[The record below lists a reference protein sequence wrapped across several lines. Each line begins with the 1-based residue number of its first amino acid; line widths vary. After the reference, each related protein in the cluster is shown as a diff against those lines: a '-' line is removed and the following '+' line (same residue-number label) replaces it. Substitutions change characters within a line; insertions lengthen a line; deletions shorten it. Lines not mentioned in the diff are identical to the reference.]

1 MNTKHPAL
9 NLYELQQKLEATWS
23 PAYDHFQ
30 RIIKARGLRIGAE
43 IGVGFGGHCEHML
56 AYRGIEKLFG
66 IDSYRHIPGRQDPT
80 NLTQPEFNQL
90 RRRVGRRLEHF
101 GDRFE
106 LIRADS
112 ALAAQK
118 IANASLDFVYIDAD
132 HRYGSVLRD
141 LGAWFSKVRDG
152 GIIAGHDY
160 GHVDLPGVGQAID
173 RFFQRLGWRV
183 MVEGDGVWWVIKEKT
198 PISYIIPAYNAE
210 DYLWQAASSVIDDNL
225 AEGDELI
232 IVNDGST
239 DSTAQVLDELKE
251 KYPALKIIHLEENR
265 GAGAARNAG
274 VAAAQHKLI
283 FMLDADNVLPTDSV
297 PGLRQTLIARCADMV
312 GFEELR
318 LFNCEAR
325 PTMTSRKTIYRPGRV
340 TLADYC
346 ASRDL
351 PCAAGNVLFTR
362 ESWERAEGYPEQ
374 VGALDSWGF
383 AFRQAATG
391 ATIETRPGSFYDHRI
406 GHEGYWQRSFKPG
419 HTDRLALSVLRPFFN
434 RFTPETQFYL
444 LHTDNQERW
453 FSQLDR
459 RPLRLEGLHA
469 AGRLQSVTIQ
479 VDAIRRRL
487 ARLIGQAA

>member
-1 MNTKHPAL
+1 MNTKHPAV
-9 NLYELQQKLEATWS
+9 NLYDMQQKLEATWQS
-23 PAYDHFQ
+23 AYQHFE
-30 RIIKARGLRIGAE
+30 RIIKSRGLRVGAE
-43 IGVGFGGHCEHML
+43 VGVGFGGHCEHIL
-56 AYRGIEKLFG
+56 AYRGIEKLYG
-66 IDSYRHIPGRQDPT
+66 IDSYRHIPGREDPT
-80 NLTQPEFNQL
+80 NFPQSEFNQL
-90 RRRVGRRLEHF
+90 RKRVSRRLEQF

-112 ALAAQK
+112 AIAAEK
-118 IANASLDFVYIDAD
+118 IPDASLDFVYIDAD
-132 HRYGSVLRD
+132 HRYESVLRD
-141 LGAWFSKVRDG
+141 LGVWFSKVREG
-152 GIIAGHDY
+152 GILAGHDY

-173 RFFQRLGWRV
+173 HFFQRLGWQV
-183 MVEGDGVWWVIKEKT
+183 MVAGDGVWWVIKQRT
-198 PISYIIPAYNAE
+198 AISYVIPAYNAE
-210 DYLWQAASSVIDDNL
+210 DFLWQAACSVIDDNL
-225 AEGDELI
+225 ADGDELI

-239 DSTAQVLDELKE
+239 DATRQVIDELKE
-251 KYPALKIIHLEENR
+251 KYPQLIVIEHEDNR

-274 VAAAQHKLI
+274 VAAARHGLI

-297 PGLRQTLIARCADMV
+297 AALRDTLIARGADMV

-318 LFNCEAR
+318 LFHCDQR
-325 PTMTSRKTIYRPGRV
+325 PTATTRKTTYRPGAV

-346 ASRDL
+346 TSRDL

-383 AFRQAATG
+383 AFRMAATG
-391 ATIETRPGSFYDHRI
+391 STILTRPGSFYDHRI
-406 GHEGYWQRSFKPG
+406 GHESYWQREYRPG
-419 HTDRLALSVLRPFFN
+419 QTDRLALTVLRPFFH

-459 RPLRLEGLHA
+459 RPLRLEGIHP
-469 AGRLQSVTIQ
+469 AGKLQSVTIH